1 MNNADF
7 MLTWLIRYD
16 IIEFMTTVH
25 EKALELSKKVDSMEA
40 GSMRMAAELAVN
52 AAFKTANI
60 SKDAY
65 NSLYNSEKD
74 YIMEGAFVP

>member
-40 GSMRMAAELAVN
+40 GSMRMAAELRRECR
-52 AAFKTANI
+52 I
-60 SKDAY
+60 
-65 NSLYNSEKD
+65 
-74 YIMEGAFVP
+74 